1 MPQLYKHNKGKWLL
15 STVVS
20 KNTASNEEKW
30 RSLRGR
36 PVMCHWPTLRPKIN
50 HERGAL
56 WLGCGHPGSINPPA
70 APPSMF
76 LCDAPPRLPNVYKHL
91 QELNQH
97 KWRWI
102 ADIYSHICI
111 DYPGFDFRGSSL
123 RSWHRKMYSS
133 FIVIEFINKP
143 IICTF
148 TLHEK
153 RPNTNAVSTHAN
165 RSWMLENID

>member
-50 HERGAL
+50 HGRGAL
-56 WLGCGHPGSINPPA
+56 WLGCGIPLINKSACCPSLCVPLRRSPRPP
-70 APPSMF
+70 
-76 LCDAPPRLPNVYKHL
+76 PNVHKHL

-102 ADIYSHICI
+102 ADIYGHICI
-111 DYPGFDFRGSSL
+111 DYPGFDFRGFSL
-123 RSWHRKMYSS
+123 RSWHRKIYSS
-133 FIVIEFINKP
+133 FILMNL
-143 IICTF
+143 F
-148 TLHEK
+148 TNPSFAHSHFMK
-153 RPNTNAVSTHAN
+153 RDQIQMQFQSTWTNH
-165 RSWMLENID
+165 RCCKI

>member
-1 MPQLYKHNKGKWLL
+1 MLRLYKHNKGKWLL

-50 HERGAL
+50 HERGGSVAGMWSPLINRSACCPSLCVAL
-56 WLGCGHPGSINPPA
+56 RRFPRPPH
-70 APPSMF
+70 
-76 LCDAPPRLPNVYKHL
+76 VYKHL

-102 ADIYSHICI
+102 ADIYGHICI
-111 DYPGFDFRGSSL
+111 DYPGSDLRGFSL
-123 RSWHRKMYSS
+123 RSWHRKMNSS
-133 FIVIEFINKP
+133 FILLNL
-143 IICTF
+143 F
-148 TLHEK
+148 TNPSFAHSHFMK
-153 RPNTNAVSTHAN
+153 RDQIQMQFQSTRTAH
-165 RSWMLENID
+165 RCCKI